1 MRIASPFAPDPD
13 ETGAQA
19 PASFGRPER
28 RPGERDRARAR
39 THARKETA
47 EPACAAPTAPQG
59 AEQRPAPD
67 RAPGAGR
74 GAAEEVSAARPEGG
88 ESEGGQ
94 VVPFPGTPA
103 EAVDAEAVD
112 AAPVPADAS
121 AEPAPAQTA
130 EVAAVDAPGGALVPA
145 ALTDVAR
152 VWWAEAVA
160 TAGRAVD
167 GSVWRA
173 RPPALRDSH
182 VRLQRAEW
190 SGGLPVLRWAGWIY
204 GYPALAVRAVLMG
217 VIWLLDHPTRLIVL
231 AVVIAAALYL

>member
-1 MRIASPFAPDPD
+1 MRIASPFEEPDRQPERRPD
-13 ETGAQA
+13 ERDRTRTHARSGAPKQA
-19 PASFGRPER
+19 PASPR
-28 RPGERDRARAR
+28 RPQGDDQDAVP
-39 THARKETA
+39 A
-47 EPACAAPTAPQG
+47 EASTGGPDAAAAPSAPRPGGQG
-59 AEQRPAPD
+59 
-67 RAPGAGR
+67 
-74 GAAEEVSAARPEGG
+74 
-88 ESEGGQ
+88 EGGQ